1 MTAASPK
8 PAADPRLA
16 GLAELVTPELRGNAP
31 YHVPAPVGIRA
42 KLDANE
48 LPFPLPPDLAAGLAA
63 ALADV
68 NLERYPL
75 ADGGELRAAAAATL
89 GVPPEQVVFGN
100 GSDELI
106 AMLCA
111 AFAAPRPGHA
121 RAAILYPW
129 PTFVYYRIATTV
141 RGLDAVEVPLED
153 DFTLDHGRL
162 EAALA
167 ARRPNIAFFALPN
180 NPTGSLWSP
189 EWVADLAAR
198 NPDVIV
204 VSDEAYIAY
213 GGRTL
218 LPRLAELPN
227 LVVMRTLSKIGM
239 AGLRIGYLT
248 AHPLIIAEL
257 EKVRPPYN
265 LGTLPVKAA
274 TWLLTHAGDWIAD
287 RAREVAAERPRLAAA
302 LAALP
307 GIRVFDSEANLVMI
321 RVGTAG
327 DGRATAVW
335 KALRERGILV
345 RTFDRPGNSSDPLSG
360 CLRITVGT
368 PAENRLLVDE
378 LRAILA

>member
-1 MTAASPK
+1 VTAAS
-8 PAADPRLA
+8 ARAGDARLD
-16 GLAELVTPELRGNAP
+16 GLAALVTPELRGNVP

-48 LPFPLPPDLAAGLAA
+48 LPYPLPPELAGGLAV
-63 ALADV
+63 ALAESS
-68 NLERYPL
+68 LERYPL
-75 ADGGELRAAAAATL
+75 ADAGELRAAAARTM

-111 AFAAPRPGHA
+111 AFAAPRPGRE

-129 PTFVYYRIATTV
+129 PTFVYYRIATTI

-153 DFTLDHGRL
+153 DFSLDHGKL

-180 NPTGSLWSP
+180 NPTGTLWSP
-189 EWVADLAAR
+189 EWVAELAAN

-239 AGLRIGYLT
+239 AGLRVGFLT
-248 AHPLIIAEL
+248 AHPMIIGEL

-265 LGTLPVKAA
+265 LGTLPVRAA
-274 TWLLTHAGDWIAD
+274 TWLLTHAADWIEART
-287 RAREVAAERPRLAAA
+287 RAVAAERPALAAA
-302 LAALP
+302 LAQLP
-307 GIRVFDSEANLVMI
+307 GVRVFDSEANLVMI
-321 RVGTAG
+321 RIGAAG

-345 RTFDRPGNSSDPLSG
+345 RTFDRPGNSTDPLSG

-368 PAENRLLVDE
+368 PDENRLLLAE
-378 LRAILA
+378 LAAILG

>member
-1 MTAASPK
+1 VTAAS
-8 PAADPRLA
+8 ARAGDARLD
-16 GLAELVTPELRGNAP
+16 GLAALVTPELRGNVP

-48 LPFPLPPDLAAGLAA
+48 LPYPLPPELAGGLAV
-63 ALADV
+63 ALAES

-75 ADGGELRAAAAATL
+75 ADAGELRAAAAKTM

-111 AFAAPRPGHA
+111 AFAAPRPGRE

-153 DFTLDHGRL
+153 DFSLDHGKL

-180 NPTGSLWSP
+180 NPTGTLWSP
-189 EWVADLAAR
+189 EWVAELAAN

-239 AGLRIGYLT
+239 AGLRIGFLA
-248 AHPLIIAEL
+248 AHPMIIGEL

-265 LGTLPVKAA
+265 LGTLPVRAA
-274 TWLLTHAGDWIAD
+274 TWLLTHAAEWIEA
-287 RAREVAAERPRLAAA
+287 RTREVAAERPRLAAA

-307 GIRVFDSEANLVMI
+307 GVRVFDSEANLIMI
-321 RVGTAG
+321 RIGAAG

-345 RTFDRPGNSSDPLSG
+345 RTFDKPGNSTDPLSG

-368 PAENRLLVDE
+368 PDENRLLLTE
-378 LRAILA
+378 LAAILA